1 MRKLGKWSRAGVIFM
16 KKDEEVFSSAIN
28 SSANSASGSPLKS
41 LLEVCPICGKEFS
54 CNKTY
59 HVYTALAGRRRQ
71 YYCSYHCFKQRP
83 NPKNKL

>member
-1 MRKLGKWSRAGVIFM
+1 MSKLGKWSRAGVIFM
-16 KKDEEVFSSAIN
+16 KKDEEVFSSVIN

>member
-1 MRKLGKWSRAGVIFM
+1 MGAAVMKNEDDVIGN
-16 KKDEEVFSSAIN
+16 EIT
-28 SSANSASGSPLKS
+28 G
-41 LLEVCPICGKEFS
+41 G
-54 CNKTY
+54 NKTY